1 VATSIKNSTGLNH
14 QAGRVNLAGND
25 SLRLDLYPSFGKYDT
40 IKFPRNDHVIA
51 FDLAFN
57 GGDWYTI
64 NDVTMSVSPDPR
76 YYNLL
81 SLTPSIP
88 IPPPS
93 PTSVRAGDGAH
104 LLTCEV
110 CSVVEAEE
118 RALSDLLRT
127 QLTRR
132 AAPDALKE
140 RLAAEYGAQPE
151 RTLQPRKLRPHPQL
165 TAAVGAL
172 AACGIAVPMMSGRGL
187 GHTGGTLDKLES
199 IPGFRT
205 NLSLAEAKAQ
215 VQKLGCALIGQTAE
229 IAPADR
235 KLYALRDVTATV
247 ESIPLISASIMSK
260 KLAEGLNGLVLD
272 VKNGSGAFLPEVAR
286 GLELAKTMIAL
297 GEDRGCPTVA
307 LITAMDRPLGRAC
320 GNVLETEEA
329 ILALRGEGPPDLL
342 EVTYALGVEM
352 LLQGGIEKNTKKA
365 RKKLETA
372 IESGLAAE
380 KFEQIIEAQGGNPK
394 AVEDPSVLPQ
404 ALAVEVYAAPR
415 TGVVQR
421 VEPRTIGRAIIALGG
436 GRRTVDDIIDPTV
449 GFVIT
454 VKPGDK
460 VLEGEPIASV
470 FAKDAD
476 GIRPPVHDDA
486 DGHCESRENTAHD
499 ERGHGGDRRRAQG
512 GVRRIIGGFIFGR
525 GLAVEP
531 TARDERDGQGA
542 HERFAGFPAES
553 RRPSNC
559 RLRLCST
566 LRNRPWGSGSESP
579 NSGRAPEKNG
589 LALPPELAPPSDSA

>member
-1 VATSIKNSTGLNH
+1 MRTVDLIHRKRDGEELTPEEITALVDGYTRNEIPDYQMAAFLMAVFYSGMTDREVSALTECMIRSGEIVDLSSIPGMKVDKHSTG
-14 QAGRVNLAGND
+14 GVD
-25 SLRLDLYPSFGKYDT
+25 DKTSL
-40 IKFPRNDHVIA
+40 I
-51 FDLAFN
+51 
-57 GGDWYTI
+57 
-64 NDVTMSVSPDPR
+64 
-76 YYNLL
+76 
-81 SLTPSIP
+81 
-88 IPPPS
+88 
-93 PTSVRAGDGAH
+93 
-104 LLTCEV
+104 
-110 CSVVEAEE
+110 
-118 RALSDLLRT
+118 
-127 QLTRR
+127 
-132 AAPDALKE
+132 AAP
-140 RLAAEYGAQPE
+140 LAA
-151 RTLQPRKLRPHPQL
+151 
-165 TAAVGAL
+165 AAGV
-172 AACGIAVPMMSGRGL
+172 IVPMISGRGL
-187 GHTGGTLDKLES
+187 GHTGGTLDKLEA

-205 NLSLAEAKAQ
+205 DLSLAEAKAQ
-215 VQKLGCALIGQTAE
+215 VQRLGCALIGQTAE

-247 ESIPLISASIMSK
+247 ESIPLISASNMSK

-272 VKNGSGAFLPEVAR
+272 VKNGSGAFLPEVER

-297 GEDRGCPTVA
+297 GEDRGCPTIA

-365 RKKLETA
+365 RKKLEMA

-404 ALAVEVYAAPR
+404 ALAVEVFAAPR

-476 GIRPPVHDDA
+476 GIRTGFEALTQAIVV
-486 DGHCESRENTAHD
+486 
-499 ERGHGGDRRRAQG
+499 GDKLTHKPLPLVSHRVTRA
-512 GVRRIIGGFIFGR
+512 GV
-525 GLAVEP
+525 E
-531 TARDERDGQGA
+531 
-542 HERFAGFPAES
+542 
-553 RRPSNC
+553 
-559 RLRLCST
+559 
-566 LRNRPWGSGSESP
+566 
-579 NSGRAPEKNG
+579 
-589 LALPPELAPPSDSA
+589 ELAKH